1 MLFYVAVSILTGVII
16 VVSRIFNTKLSYK
29 MGKVA
34 DVVNNIIDHIKNG
47 SGGGINFTPGKP
59 LELTE
64 EKVYS

>member
-1 MLFYVAVSILTGVII
+1 MEKTLRPLI
-16 VVSRIFNTKLSYK
+16 KLPYK

-47 SGGGINFTPGKP
+47 EGSEGEVNFTPGKP

-64 EKVYS
+64 EKILQLNKEKIKVN